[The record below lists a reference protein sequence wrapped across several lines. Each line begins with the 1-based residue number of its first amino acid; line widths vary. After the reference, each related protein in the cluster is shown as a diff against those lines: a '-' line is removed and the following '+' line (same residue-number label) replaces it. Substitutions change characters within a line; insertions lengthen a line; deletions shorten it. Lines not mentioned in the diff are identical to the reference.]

1 MGNTIN
7 SNSNS
12 NFKVSPYLNPNS
24 NANPVSTIYSKL
36 FEKENLAVAS
46 TINSHT
52 RGPSPLIKS
61 TLQFTSN
68 KTSLSPNTKFTIQP
82 QNLNS
87 LMHKKNN
94 SNHVLEV
101 KNRISTI
108 KTSQINPEN
117 GLEKQFNLNKD
128 IRTIESS
135 AGTSNKNSAVV
146 INSKSVVK
154 MQTKGIPI
162 KNFNEVLI
170 KQAGSNKN
178 SNSDRTH
185 LKKSDRMSKITN
197 FK

>member
-12 NFKVSPYLNPNS
+12 NFKVSPYLNPNY
-24 NANPVSTIYSKL
+24 NANPVSPIYSKL

-61 TLQFTSN
+61 TSQFTSN
-68 KTSLSPNTKFTIQP
+68 KTSLSPNTKFAIQP

-108 KTSQINPEN
+108 KTSQINTKN

-135 AGTSNKNSAVV
+135 AGSSNKNSAVV

-154 MQTKGIPI
+154 IQTKGIPI
-162 KNFNEVLI
+162 KNFNDVLM
-170 KQAGSNKN
+170 KQAGSNTN